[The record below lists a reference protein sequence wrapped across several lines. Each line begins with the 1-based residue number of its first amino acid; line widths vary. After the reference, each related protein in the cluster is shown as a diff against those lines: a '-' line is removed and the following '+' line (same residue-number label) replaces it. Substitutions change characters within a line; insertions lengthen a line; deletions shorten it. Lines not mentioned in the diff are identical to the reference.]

1 MEAIYTERERVR
13 KQEFE
18 AIWVNN
24 LDDVFSDVAPY
35 YDRANTV
42 ASLGMWNTW
51 RNRFVSTIKIRSG
64 MKVLDVCA
72 GTNAIGI
79 ALKEREPMLQVFAI
93 DRSVAMQK
101 VGKRVA
107 QSKGL
112 DIESTIGDVHHLPF
126 PDNHFDIVTLQFATR
141 HLKVVDVF
149 SEIRRVL
156 KPGGHFHHCDMLRPK
171 SKIVEELYYTYLKM
185 CLSITAIIFRSGPSA
200 LACKEY
206 FINALRKFYS
216 AEELSE
222 LLSTVGYSDIK
233 SSNIFGGMIAF
244 HKACKT

>member
-1 MEAIYTERERVR
+1 MEVMYAEKERVR

-18 AIWVNN
+18 TIWVNY

-35 YDRANTV
+35 YDRANVV
-42 ASLGMWNTW
+42 ASLGLWNMW
-51 RNRFVSTIKIRSG
+51 RNRFVSTIDTRPG
-64 MKVLDVCA
+64 RKVLDVCA

-79 ALKEREPMLQVFAI
+79 ALKEREPTLQVFAI

-149 SEIRRVL
+149 SEIHRVL
-156 KPGGHFHHCDMLRPK
+156 KPGGYFHHCDMLRPK
-171 SKIVEELYYTYLKM
+171 SKIVEELYYAYLKM
-185 CLSITAIIFRSGPSA
+185 CLSFTAIIFRSGPSA

-206 FINALRKFYS
+206 FINALRRFYS
-216 AEELSE
+216 SEELSA
-222 LLSTVGYSDIK
+222 LLSTVGYSDIR
-233 SSNIFGGMIAF
+233 SRNIFGGMIAF
-244 HKACKT
+244 HKACKA

>member
-1 MEAIYTERERVR
+1 MEVMYAERERMR

-18 AIWVNN
+18 NIWVNN

-35 YDRANTV
+35 YDRANVV
-42 ASLGMWNTW
+42 ASLGMWSMW
-51 RNRFVSTIKIRSG
+51 RNRFVSTIDIRSG
-64 MKVLDVCA
+64 QKVLDVCA

-79 ALKEREPMLQVFAI
+79 ELLGRDPSLKISAI

-101 VGKRVA
+101 VGRHRA
-107 QSKGL
+107 QSKGFK
-112 DIESTIGDVHHLPF
+112 IESTIGDVHYLPF
-126 PDNHFDIVTLQFATR
+126 PDNYFDIVTLQFATR

-149 SEIRRVL
+149 SEINRVL

-171 SKIVEELYYTYLKM
+171 SKVVEELYYAYLKM
-185 CLSITAIIFRSGPSA
+185 CLSFTAIIFRSGPSA
-200 LACKEY
+200 VACKEY
-206 FINALRKFYS
+206 FINVLRRFYS

-233 SSNIFGGMIAF
+233 SSSIFGGMIAF
-244 HKACKT
+244 HKACKV